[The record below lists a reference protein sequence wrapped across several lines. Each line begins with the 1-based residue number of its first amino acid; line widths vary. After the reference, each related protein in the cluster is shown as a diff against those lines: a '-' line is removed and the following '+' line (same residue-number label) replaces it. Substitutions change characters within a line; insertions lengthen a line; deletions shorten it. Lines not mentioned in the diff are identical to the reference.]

1 MWLFLCEWNTDDDGW
16 KNLLDPWK
24 VVPSTRS
31 LGYFRLQRSS
41 RLKTSVI
48 SKRERRQLKNA
59 KLLIYFST
67 CNLFTHLSS
76 YASLIAEMISL
87 LPNLFNCGS
96 CVTHTTVSQVRVP
109 GIRGFMWL
117 TKSISVFL
125 YTGFSVTLYVYRW
138 VQCSNA
144 FQEEIVW
151 SCALLSQ
158 FFQSYF
164 ASMVAVFLPAFS
176 LLETT
181 IQTFAFWLVV
191 FEHNEVVRLRLFT
204 EWECECQEGSSP
216 PLGQMR
222 PFTTK
227 DGMFVCLC
235 GFIFTSVVV

>member
-24 VVPSTRS
+24 VVPSNRS

-67 CNLFTHLSS
+67 CNLFTHLDSN
-76 YASLIAEMISL
+76 ASLIAEMISL
-87 LPNLFNCGS
+87 LPNLFNCGQQSLRLESLGLEAS
-96 CVTHTTVSQVRVP
+96 CGKQE
-109 GIRGFMWL
+109 
-117 TKSISVFL
+117 VFL
-125 YTGFSVTLYVYRW
+125 FFFTQVFPSLFMCTDE
-138 VQCSNA
+138 SNA
-144 FQEEIVW
+144 QMH
-151 SCALLSQ
+151 SRKRLSDHVHC
-158 FFQSYF
+158 FLNFLNDYHILPLWWLF
-164 ASMVAVFLPAFS
+164 FLPAFS

-216 PLGQMR
+216 LLGQMR

>member
-59 KLLIYFST
+59 KLLIYFLT

-87 LPNLFNCGS
+87 LANLFNCGS

-138 VQCSNA
+138 VQRSNA

-164 ASMVAVFLPAFS
+164 ASMVAVFSTRLQSVRNNYTNFCFLACC
-176 LLETT
+176 
-181 IQTFAFWLVV
+181 FWA
-191 FEHNEVVRLRLFT
+191 
-204 EWECECQEGSSP
+204 
-216 PLGQMR
+216 
-222 PFTTK
+222 
-227 DGMFVCLC
+227 
-235 GFIFTSVVV
+235 